1 MRQTG
6 KMSSNK
12 EDLTLSEA
20 PDPQQLDRIKTQIDL
35 VLLALESIANVSPD
49 SLLRAARELSLT
61 TVGEERISLWRLR
74 QSNPWRNSDEQKTLD
89 VEEARSLVL
98 IICHL
103 AKHHQ
108 ELIRRAVSLLEQ
120 MTAQNQDA
128 HQTALLGDYLNSF
141 ANVYQRMP
149 LEKATL
155 EGIDQLAL
163 KLLVDLLFYSAV
175 NGHQRLWHVL
185 LAPAASLDSQSS

>member
-35 VLLALESIANVSPD
+35 VLLALESIAGISPD
-49 SLLRAARELSLT
+49 SLLRAARELNLT
-61 TVGEERISLWRLR
+61 IGEERINLWRLR
-74 QSNPWRNSDEQKTLD
+74 QSNPWRNSEEQKTLD

-128 HQTALLGDYLNSF
+128 YQTALLGDYLNSF
-141 ANVYQRMP
+141 ANVYQQMP
-149 LEKATL
+149 LEKTTL
-155 EGIDQLAL
+155 EGIDQLAF

-175 NGHQRLWHVL
+175 NGHQRLWQVL

>member
-6 KMSSNK
+6 TMSSNK

-20 PDPQQLDRIKTQIDL
+20 PDPQQLDRIKTQLDL
-35 VLLALESIANVSPD
+35 ILLALESIAGISPD
-49 SLLRAARELSLT
+49 SLLRAARELNLT

-74 QSNPWRNSDEQKTLD
+74 QYNPWRNSDEQKTLD
-89 VEEARSLVL
+89 IEEARSLVL

-128 HQTALLGDYLNSF
+128 HQTALLGDYLDSF
-141 ANVYQRMP
+141 ANAYQRMP
-149 LEKATL
+149 LEKTTL
-155 EGIDQLAL
+155 EGIDQLAF

-175 NGHQRLWHVL
+175 KGHQRLWQVL

>member
-20 PDPQQLDRIKTQIDL
+20 PDPQQLDRMKTQLDL
-35 VLLALESIANVSPD
+35 VLLALESIASISPD
-49 SLLRAARELSLT
+49 SLLRAARELNLT

-89 VEEARSLVL
+89 IEEARSLVL

-120 MTAQNQDA
+120 MTAQNQDV

-141 ANVYQRMP
+141 ANAYQRML
-149 LEKATL
+149 LEKTTL
-155 EGIDQLAL
+155 EEMDQLAL

-175 NGHQRLWHVL
+175 NGHQRLWRVL